1 MRRLTLR
8 LAVALFT
15 FILGIAVTLVWYV
28 SHRADSLN
36 LPESDAER
44 ETRLARFEEM
54 SVRVPFCELV
64 RHPKVYENSIVSV
77 AVSYPPMIPYSFT
90 GSCPEGNDSVR
101 IELESEKVR
110 SDSEQMLAVYDKEM
124 DHCWAGAG
132 TIVGKF
138 EAVDRKDDE
147 QQKEVSYKFTI
158 LRLDKPEFVIS
169 CAESMRTPAP

>member
-15 FILGIAVTLVWYV
+15 FLIGMAATLAWSA
-28 SHRADSLN
+28 SHRVSSLG

-77 AVSYPPMIPYSFT
+77 AVLYPPMIPYSFT
-90 GSCPEGNDSVR
+90 GSCPEGNDFLRV
-101 IELESEKVR
+101 EYESEKVR

-124 DHCWAGAG
+124 DHCWAGGG

-138 EAVDRKDDE
+138 EAVDGNDGDQPKGI
-147 QQKEVSYKFTI
+147 SYRFTI
-158 LRLDKPEFVIS
+158 LRLGKPEFVIS
-169 CAESMRTPAP
+169 CAQSMRQQAR